1 MLNNRQLF
9 AEDDKYV
16 IPILK
21 FKRESSDTPAQITL
35 TARAMEIQDLAI
47 VSLLFMEKNKRG
59 RPDGS
64 RGRWM
69 DGTNTAAT
77 FLNAV
82 FTAAVRSGASM

>member
-1 MLNNRQLF
+1 MLNSQLF

-16 IPILK
+16 TPILT
-21 FKRESSDTPAQITL
+21 FERGASDTPAQITL
-35 TARAMEIQDLAI
+35 TARAIEIQDLAI
-47 VSLLFMEKNKRG
+47 VSFLFMEKNKRG

-77 FLNAV
+77 VLNAV
-82 FTAAVRSGASM
+82 FTAATRSGVSI